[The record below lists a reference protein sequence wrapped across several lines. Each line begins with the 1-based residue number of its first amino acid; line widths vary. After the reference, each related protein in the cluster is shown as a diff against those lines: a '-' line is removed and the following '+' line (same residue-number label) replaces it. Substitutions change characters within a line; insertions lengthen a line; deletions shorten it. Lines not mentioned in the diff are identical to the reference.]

1 MGSALGAFTPADIAD
16 AWLVRSRCRDVWSDL
31 LGDILQK
38 QDALIKEA
46 LLELEQV

>member
-16 AWLVRSRCRDVWSDL
+16 VWLVRSRCRDVWSDL

-38 QDALIKEA
+38 QDALIKES